1 MELNL
6 DKYDEMKKLI
16 FHELGHV
23 YQSQYGTLNK
33 QFDSKSLQMLWQL
46 YMEGIAVYFEQSIME
61 GNTSNSQYSN
71 FWKEGLEKM
80 LPQLKEDFRKDLDVL
95 NDRF

>member
-1 MELNL
+1 
-6 DKYDEMKKLI
+6 
-16 FHELGHV
+16 
-23 YQSQYGTLNK
+23 
-33 QFDSKSLQMLWQL
+33 MLWQL

-80 LPQLKEDFRKDLDVL
+80 LP
-95 NDRF
+95 N